1 MLIIKRA
8 AIGFGLLLVLVAGVC
23 IALIAYASGTGQ
35 SPLERWIGQE
45 LRGVVNG
52 YLVPQCDFDS
62 LDYQG
67 ELTVVL
73 TNFRLTSDDPD
84 RPGTLIEIVTAR
96 EVRLTLEELPSE
108 GQPLRIKT
116 LEIDGGRVRLI
127 EPLGQEGLI
136 GFSRFLKADPD
147 PDAPPVG
154 EALQITRIHLTDT
167 AIEYDSREP
176 GTLPMVFD
184 GIDTSLNISPG
195 AGDTYG
201 FDIELNR
208 EGVLDANL
216 VGELNVDRLV
226 LGLDSV
232 FLNVQADRANDQFLP
247 PQVQKV
253 LKQYDITGRLSLEGD
268 GEIDFNR
275 WRDSTAQVVLSLA
288 DGYAT
293 AGEYRLPIK
302 HLNIQGV
309 MREERVEVRRIAAQ
323 MLEGEI
329 RGDAVIQLND
339 DFDTDVRLGGD
350 GLDIEETLRQMDPD
364 QLARYAGV
372 LDFDFSAALPLGG
385 QADGANLTGQ
395 GQVNL
400 RNGRIAR
407 VAVIS
412 DVIDFMETRGEI
424 SQSRDAAGRDRG
436 DMTFELRGDHAY
448 ISELEIEGSWFAMR
462 GRGQI
467 FFDDRLN
474 MNVNAGPM
482 QKVQSAL
489 GAVGDVLGALTDG
502 LVAYRVTGPFA
513 RPRVGVAPL
522 SGIIGAPGER
532 ERGPRT
538 PDVDDH
544 DPAAAAAADETP
556 DQSNQ

>member
-1 MLIIKRA
+1 MRVIKRA
-8 AIGFGLLLVLVAGVC
+8 AIGFGLLLFLVTGVC
-23 IALIAYASGTGQ
+23 VGLVIYASGTGQ

-67 ELTVVL
+67 KLTVVL
-73 TNFRLTSDDPD
+73 TNFRLTADDPD
-84 RPGTLIEIVTAR
+84 QPGASIEIVTAR
-96 EVRLTLEELPSE
+96 EVRLTLQELPSE
-108 GQPLRIKT
+108 GEPLRIKS

-127 EPLGQEGLI
+127 EPRGEGGLI
-136 GFSRFLKADPD
+136 GFSRFLKAEPD
-147 PDAPPVG
+147 PDAPPVA
-154 EALQITRIHLTDT
+154 EALQITRIDLKDT
-167 AIEYDSREP
+167 MLEYDSREP
-176 GTLPMVFD
+176 GTSPMLFE
-184 GIDTSLNISPG
+184 GIDTSLDISPG

-201 FDIELNR
+201 FDIALKR
-208 EGVLDANL
+208 TGILDANL

-226 LGLDSV
+226 LGLDSLTLTLQV
-232 FLNVQADRANDQFLP
+232 DRENDPLLP

-253 LKQYDITGRLSLEGD
+253 LKQYDITGQLLLVGE
-268 GEIDFNR
+268 GEIDLDR
-275 WRDSTAQVVLSLA
+275 WQDSTAQAELSLA

-302 HLNIQGV
+302 HLNVQGV
-309 MREERVEVRRIAAQ
+309 MRDDRVEVRRIVAQ

-329 RGDAVIQLND
+329 RGDAVIQLNNG
-339 DFDTDVRLGGD
+339 FDADVRLGGD
-350 GLDIEETLRQMDPD
+350 GLDIEQTLRQMDPD
-364 QLARYAGV
+364 QPARYAGV
-372 LDFDFSAALPLGG
+372 LDFDVSAALPLGG
-385 QADGANLTGQ
+385 QGGGINLTGQ
-395 GQVNL
+395 GEASL
-400 RNGRIAR
+400 RDGRIAR

-424 SQSRDAAGRDRG
+424 SQRRDAAGRDRG
-436 DMTFELRGDHAY
+436 DMTFDLRGDHAY
-448 ISELEIEGSWFAMR
+448 IEDIEIIGSWFAMR
-462 GRGQI
+462 GRGQV

-474 MNVNAGPM
+474 MNINAGPM

-532 ERGPRT
+532 DRRRPT
-538 PDVDDH
+538 PDDEIQG
-544 DPAAAAAADETP
+544 PGTDETQDP
-556 DQSNQ
+556 SNP